1 MKDLKRQAVLMILC
15 VSNAKI
21 SSARSKTFAFHR
33 WRETLSKREIQ
44 GMKVRLAHYN
54 EEVEQI
60 KYQESL
66 LRTSFAHSK
75 NALEQ
80 KLGQLVS
87 KIVQI
92 QDVAAPPQ
100 RQR

>member
-1 MKDLKRQAVLMILC
+1 MKDLKRQAVLMIIC

-33 WRETLSKREIQ
+33 WRETISKREIQ
-44 GMKVRLAHYN
+44 SMKVRLAHYN

-66 LRTSFAHSK
+66 LRTSFAH
-75 NALEQ
+75 
-80 KLGQLVS
+80 
-87 KIVQI
+87 
-92 QDVAAPPQ
+92 
-100 RQR
+100 